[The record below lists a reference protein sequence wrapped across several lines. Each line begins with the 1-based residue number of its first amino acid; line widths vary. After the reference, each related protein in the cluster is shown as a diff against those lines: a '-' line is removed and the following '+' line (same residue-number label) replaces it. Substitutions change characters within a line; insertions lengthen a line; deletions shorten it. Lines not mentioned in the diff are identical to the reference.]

1 MSANPEIVSTPGVN
15 SGKPRIAATRVRV
28 QDVVYYHQR
37 AGWSVEKISEA
48 FKLSLE
54 QVQAALVY
62 YAQHQAEIDQDMS
75 QDEEFARQVAGQ
87 SATAK
92 RRIKARL
99 TGR

>member
-1 MSANPEIVSTPGVN
+1 
-15 SGKPRIAATRVRV
+15 
-28 QDVVYYHQR
+28 
-37 AGWSVEKISEA
+37 
-48 FKLSLE
+48 
-54 QVQAALVY
+54 VQAALVY

-87 SATAK
+87 SDAAK